1 MSKPLKGKFPP
12 VHDEWGIIFME
23 SINVTTETE
32 LFPFFTEIGTDP
44 TYCRTRIRL
53 LDNSGKEL
61 STMLR
66 RVNPVKVKPGKYI
79 LIGEFDQ
86 VSVTLRLKLT
96 PNKLLHLGE
105 VESSDETVS
114 GSWKMQLISSPL
126 AQNLIQQRDATFEAK
141 RETGF
146 YIPPTPATYEPGLL
160 FR

>member
-1 MSKPLKGKFPP
+1 MLTRWRSRSAQKTESKPQKGKFPP

-79 LIGEFDQ
+79 LIGECD
-86 VSVTLRLKLT
+86 
-96 PNKLLHLGE
+96 
-105 VESSDETVS
+105 
-114 GSWKMQLISSPL
+114 LI
-126 AQNLIQQRDATFEAK
+126 
-141 RETGF
+141 
-146 YIPPTPATYEPGLL
+146 
-160 FR
+160 

>member
-1 MSKPLKGKFPP
+1 
-12 VHDEWGIIFME
+12 
-23 SINVTTETE
+23 
-32 LFPFFTEIGTDP
+32 
-44 TYCRTRIRL
+44 
-53 LDNSGKEL
+53 
-61 STMLR
+61 MLR

-79 LIGEFDQ
+79 LIGECALNWPQ
-86 VSVTLRLKLT
+86 
-96 PNKLLHLGE
+96 NKLIDLGE

>member
-1 MSKPLKGKFPP
+1 MSTNQNEASFENESKPLKGKFPP

-86 VSVTLRLKLT
+86 VSETLSDLKT
-96 PNKLLHLGE
+96 
-105 VESSDETVS
+105 
-114 GSWKMQLISSPL
+114 
-126 AQNLIQQRDATFEAK
+126 
-141 RETGF
+141 
-146 YIPPTPATYEPGLL
+146 
-160 FR
+160 

>member
-1 MSKPLKGKFPP
+1 MLTRWRSRSAQKTDSKPQKGKFPP

-79 LIGEFDQ
+79 LIGEGD
-86 VSVTLRLKLT
+86 
-96 PNKLLHLGE
+96 
-105 VESSDETVS
+105 
-114 GSWKMQLISSPL
+114 LI
-126 AQNLIQQRDATFEAK
+126 
-141 RETGF
+141 
-146 YIPPTPATYEPGLL
+146 
-160 FR
+160 